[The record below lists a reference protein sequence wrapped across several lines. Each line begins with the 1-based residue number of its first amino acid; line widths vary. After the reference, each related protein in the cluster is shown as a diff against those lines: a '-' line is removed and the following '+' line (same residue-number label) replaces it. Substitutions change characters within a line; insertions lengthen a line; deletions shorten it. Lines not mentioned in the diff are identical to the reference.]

1 MMMVSQK
8 KIGVK
13 IVAIAAALLLL
24 SSCSSSTKDAAE
36 STSAAFPTAQGG
48 ELNLY
53 NWTDYIDPEQLKA
66 FTAETG
72 IKVNLDTFDSNETL
86 LAKLQSGATGYDVI
100 VPSDY
105 MVAQM
110 VELGL
115 LEDIGVSSFPNGKN
129 IDPNFMEVYWDKGR
143 NYSAPYM
150 YGSTGIAVNTSD
162 AAANKITSWK
172 DFFNA
177 DGLTSVDVLK
187 DQTEVVSAALR
198 ASGVAA
204 ADLCTTDKTKYVAAQ
219 KILDGF
225 KPKVIDSDGG
235 IERMVKESSMVRM
248 AWNGSVNRMVTDNPK
263 IKYVFPTEGL
273 NFWADNLAVPKGA
286 KNIDNA
292 KIFINWMLSPKQGA
306 AATNFTGYGNAV
318 LGSGEFMLPSIKS
331 DPGINVSPENAKLV
345 SPTPN
350 CSTEARDLY
359 TQLFTSWT
367 SNQ

>member
-1 MMMVSQK
+1 MKRQGRVSA
-8 KIGVK
+8 IFAA
-13 IVAIAAALLLL
+13 IVATLLVL
-24 SSCSSSTKDAAE
+24 SGCSSDSDDA
-36 STSAAFPTAQGG
+36 STSASAEFPTAQGG

-53 NWTDYIDPEQLKA
+53 NWTNYIDPEQLKA

-72 IKVNLDTFDSNETL
+72 IKVNLDTYDSNETL

-110 VELGL
+110 VELDL
-115 LEDIGVSSFPNGKN
+115 LENIGVNTFPNAKN
-129 IDPNFMEVYWDKGR
+129 IDPNFMDVYWDKGR

-150 YGSTGIAVNTSD
+150 YGSTGIAVNTSN
-162 AAANKITSWK
+162 AAAAKIASWK

-177 DGLTSVDVLK
+177 DGATSVDVLK

-198 ASGVAA
+198 AVGVAA
-204 ADLCTTDKTKYVAAQ
+204 TDLCTVDKSKYAAAQ

-225 KPKVIDSDGG
+225 KPKIIDSDGG

-248 AWNGSVNRMVTDNPK
+248 AWNGSVNRMIADNPK
-263 IKYVFPTEGL
+263 IKYVFPSEGL
-273 NFWADNLAVPKGA
+273 NFWADNLVVPKGA
-286 KNIDNA
+286 QNLDNA
-292 KIFINWMLSPKQGA
+292 KIFINWMLSPKEGA

-318 LGSGEFMLPSIKS
+318 LGSGEFMLESIKS
-331 DPGINVSPENAKLV
+331 DPGINVTPENAKLIT
-345 SPTPN
+345 PTPN
-350 CSTEARDLY
+350 CGTEARDLY
-359 TQLFTSWT
+359 TELFTSWT